1 MSPNNQN
8 LDKWKDFILKLLVER
23 GDASLTNYVWEQL
36 KQEYKPSNDN
46 VGHSLYIECVLP
58 CLEDEFKLICRT
70 GKNGIHITEKGKQV
84 QKIGFRKYI
93 NSCKRRENIQKMN
106 DYFTFAFG
114 ICTIITGAM
123 SFINTIV
130 KWWANTTLSFIPTV
144 IFAILFV
151 ASYVFKKSSSLK

>member
-1 MSPNNQN
+1 MNVNSQQ
-8 LDKWKDFILKLLVER
+8 LDKWKDFILKLLVDR
-23 GDASLTNYVWEQL
+23 GEASLIDYVWNQL
-36 KQEYKPSNDN
+36 KAEYNLGNDN
-46 VGHSLYIECVLP
+46 SYHYLYIECVLP

-84 QKIGFRKYI
+84 QKIGFRKYV

-130 KWWANTTLSFIPTV
+130 KWWANTTLSFVPTV

-151 ASYVFKKSSSLK
+151 ASYVFKKTNSLK